1 MVCFYCLIHTPW
13 CVSTVSYTHHGVF
26 LLSHTHTMVC
36 FYCLIHTP
44 WHVSTV
50 SYIMVCF
57 YCLIHHGLIHRPW
70 CVYETMVYETCLYC
84 LIHTPW
90 CLHIHYCLHICTPVT
105 HLVLHY
111 TFCLKLHVLSHLHI
125 LSLTYTRHIT
135 WNAKR
140 IWYKLVKA
148 VERKHNF
155 KQEFAKIAF
164 TICA

>member
-1 MVCFYCLIHTPW
+1 
-13 CVSTVSYTHHGVF
+13 
-26 LLSHTHTMVC
+26 
-36 FYCLIHTP
+36 
-44 WHVSTV
+44 
-50 SYIMVCF
+50 
-57 YCLIHHGLIHRPW
+57 
-70 CVYETMVYETCLYC
+70 VYETMVYETCLYC

-164 TICA
+164 TICAWCEEICGQGMVVVTGALTLTLTNTRHNTTSQLHTLSLLHI